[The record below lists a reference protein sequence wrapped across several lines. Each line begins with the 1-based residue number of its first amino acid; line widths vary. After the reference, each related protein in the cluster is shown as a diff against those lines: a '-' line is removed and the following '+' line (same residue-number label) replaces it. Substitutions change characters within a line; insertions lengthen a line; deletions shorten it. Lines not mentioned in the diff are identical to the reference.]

1 MREWQNQSHVRWY
14 CRYHII
20 IVPQYRQKA
29 IFGTL
34 RKDIGK
40 ILRALCEQMGIELVE
55 GHAMPDHVHLCL
67 RIPPKYSVAN
77 AVGRLKGKAA
87 IRMHRE
93 YLGRTRNFT
102 GLHFWARGY
111 CVSIVGFEGPSSGN
125 TSAIKRSKRNAP
137 SNGRWGIS
145 HHGGKVSTLM
155 GRVQVGPQPPTGAS
169 CNSALGEGLL

>member
-1 MREWQNQSHVRWY
+1 VDPPRPQEGETTRRAWQDQSHVRWS
-14 CRYHII
+14 CRYHIV

-40 ILRALCEQMGIELVE
+40 ILRELCEQMGIELVE

-93 YLGRTRNFT
+93 YLGRRRNFT

-111 CVSIVGFEGPSSGN
+111 CVSTVGFEEAVIRQYIRN
-125 TSAIKRSKRNAP
+125 QEEQEKRAEQ
-137 SNGRWGIS
+137 
-145 HHGGKVSTLM
+145 L
-155 GRVQVGPQPPTGAS
+155 A
-169 CNSALGEGLL
+169 

>member
-1 MREWQNQSHVRWY
+1 VKGEVVSPGVDPPRPPEGETTRRAWQDQSHVRWY
-14 CRYHII
+14 CRYHIV

-40 ILRALCEQMGIELVE
+40 ILRELCEQMGIELVE

-93 YLGRTRNFT
+93 YLGRRRNFT

-111 CVSIVGFEGPSSGN
+111 CVSTVGFEEAVIRQYIRN
-125 TSAIKRSKRNAP
+125 QEEQEKRAEQ
-137 SNGRWGIS
+137 
-145 HHGGKVSTLM
+145 L
-155 GRVQVGPQPPTGAS
+155 A
-169 CNSALGEGLL
+169 

>member
-14 CRYHII
+14 CRYHIV
-20 IVPQYRQKA
+20 IVPKYRQQA

-40 ILRALCEQMGIELVE
+40 SLRELCDQMGIDLVE
-55 GHAMPDHVHLCL
+55 GHAMPDHVPLCL
-67 RIPPKYSVAN
+67 SIPPKSSGAN

-102 GLHFWARGY
+102 GLHCWARGY
-111 CVSIVGFEGPSSGN
+111 CVSTVGFEEAVIRQYIRN
-125 TSAIKRSKRNAP
+125 QEEQEKRAEQ
-137 SNGRWGIS
+137 
-145 HHGGKVSTLM
+145 L
-155 GRVQVGPQPPTGAS
+155 
-169 CNSALGEGLL
+169 ALGDFAPRR